1 MLQPLEEYVPLW
13 TLELLQNSNAD
24 KMSLGG
30 CWQKCSQGE
39 VTMEKN
45 ASHSVNWSDVVS
57 SMLEDSF

>member
-30 CWQKCSQGE
+30 C
-39 VTMEKN
+39 
-45 ASHSVNWSDVVS
+45 
-57 SMLEDSF
+57 